1 MDKKSKILLI
11 IFSLLLIG
19 SVGFTVYK
27 YGIKKDYLIVG
38 QSSCDPKNESCFYI
52 PCAEGDIT
60 CNSTDIAYFKKV
72 EKKAFNVEL
81 CDPAVTGCNPLVC
94 TKNEK
99 YCTITYCSTKT
110 LDDGEECST
119 STQ

>member
-19 SVGFTVYK
+19 SVAFTIYK
-27 YGIKKDYLIVG
+27 YGIEKDYLIVG
-38 QSSCDPKNESCFYI
+38 QSSCDPITESCFFI
-52 PCAEGDIT
+52 PCVEGDGT
-60 CNSTDIAYFKKV
+60 CNPADIQYFKKI
-72 EKKAFNVEL
+72 ERKAFNVEL
-81 CDPAVTGCNPLVC
+81 CDPAVVGCDPLAC
-94 TKNEK
+94 FKNEK
-99 YCTITYCSTKT
+99 DCSTTYCSTDT